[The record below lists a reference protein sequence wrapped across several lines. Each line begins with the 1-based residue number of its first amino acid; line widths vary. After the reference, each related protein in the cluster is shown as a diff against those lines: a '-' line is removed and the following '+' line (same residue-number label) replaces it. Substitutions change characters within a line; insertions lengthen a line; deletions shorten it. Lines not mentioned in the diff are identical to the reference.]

1 MKVLKKTKK
10 RRIENIISNHV
21 AEEILRAATCLQNQS
36 HDDSNR
42 EEDTEDIKNINSILA
57 MYVDLDLT
65 KVKYNKLRTYNKMI
79 QVISSV
85 HFY

>member
-1 MKVLKKTKK
+1 
-10 RRIENIISNHV
+10 
-21 AEEILRAATCLQNQS
+21 LRAATCLQNQS
-36 HDDSNR
+36 HDNSDR
-42 EEDTEDIKNINSILA
+42 EEDTKDIENINNILT

-85 HFY
+85 HCY